1 MKVQIGNTYTMRNG
15 RIVQITGQ
23 APNGLFTTPD
33 SGHKFFADGM
43 STAIGSGYDLI
54 RCDRDITKK

>member
-1 MKVQIGNTYTMRNG
+1 MRNG